1 MAKEYKSIKDIAADI
16 RAELKAQLPEW
27 KFSVRVQTYSG
38 GGSINMS
45 LMSGPEQV
53 VVPVW
58 GRSGG
63 YSQLNQ
69 YTFLNPQAGGRDKL
83 TSNGTELTP
92 KGWEVMKQ
100 ATEILSAPHWDE
112 SNSQIDYFCCN
123 YYMHIEIGQ
132 WDKPY
137 TVR

>member
-1 MAKEYKSIKDIAADI
+1 MAKEYKSIKEIAAGI
-16 RAELKAQLPEW
+16 RAELKVRLPEW

-45 LMSGPEQV
+45 LMSGPEGV
-53 VVPVW
+53 IVK
-58 GRSGG
+58 SLSDASLHG
-63 YSQLNQ
+63 YAQLNQ
-69 YTFLNPQAGGRDKL
+69 YTFQDREGGYNNGVLL
-83 TSNGTELTP
+83 TDR
-92 KGWEVMKQ
+92 GWEVMKQ

-123 YYMHIEIGQ
+123 YYMHVEIGQ
-132 WDKPY
+132 WNKPY